1 MRSLFS
7 AISGMRSHMTYM
19 DVVGNNIANVNT
31 VGYKSARVV
40 FSDILGQTVRE
51 PSTPVPGGRGGT
63 NASQVGLG
71 VQVAGI
77 NVQMS
82 QGNLLTTGKGTDL
95 AIQGEGMFVM
105 DDGNLKFFSRDGAFD
120 LDSAAT
126 LVNINTGMRVMGWK
140 ATFPGNVY
148 TAPAVTDSVASLGPI
163 SIFRGQGKDGSGP
176 GGTPAVLNAGQATI
190 VSFSVGANGAVTGVY
205 SDGSNQV
212 IAQIAVAAVTNPAG
226 LVRAGQ
232 NNWRG
237 SLNSGAVSY
246 GTADTPGRGPI
257 TSGTLEGSNVDLA
270 QEFANVII
278 AQRGFQANTRVISAA
293 DQILQD
299 LVNIVR

>member
-31 VGYKSARVV
+31 VGYKSARVA

-51 PSTPVPGGRGGT
+51 PSIPVPGGRGGT

-77 NVQMS
+77 NVSMG

-95 AIQGEGMFVM
+95 AIQGEGLFVM
-105 DDGNLKFFSRDGAFD
+105 DDGSMQSFSRDGAFD
-120 LDSAAT
+120 LDSDAT
-126 LVNINTGMRVMGWK
+126 LVNINNGMRVLGWS
-140 ATFPGNVY
+140 ATLGGSY
-148 TAPAVTDSVASLGPI
+148 AAPAITDDPTSLGPI
-163 SIFRGQGKDGSGP
+163 SIFKGQGKDGTGP
-176 GGTPAVLNAGQATI
+176 GSATALTAGQPTL
-190 VSFSVGANGAVTGVY
+190 VSFSISANGAVTGVY
-205 SDGSNQV
+205 SDGSNQIV
-212 IAQIAVAAVTNPAG
+212 AQVAIASVTNPAG

-232 NNWRG
+232 NNWRA
-237 SLNSGAVSY
+237 SLNSGSISY
-246 GTADTPGRGPI
+246 GGADEPGRGSI